1 VANGYSAT
9 GYGLAIRNEKD
20 KSSVGYEIVTL
31 RICKCGVS
39 VCLEIISSI
48 YLCCEKRMRGN
59 SREIWKNQ
67 GRRRID
73 N

>member
-1 VANGYSAT
+1 VANGDSVT

-20 KSSVGYEIVTL
+20 KSSLGYEVDTL

-48 YLCCEKRMRGN
+48 YLWCEGSSTGRY
-59 SREIWKNQ
+59 EITDE
-67 GRRRID
+67 GGV
-73 N
+73 

>member
-39 VCLEIISSI
+39 VCLEIYSSSV
-48 YLCCEKRMRGN
+48 YLYCEK
-59 SREIWKNQ
+59 
-67 GRRRID
+67 
-73 N
+73 